1 MIALDRGGVIDIAD
15 FSGPYRK
22 LLERGLITMKTMRE
36 KAGEFNVEKVK
47 QEDIV
52 ASGGAADEAD

>member
-1 MIALDRGGVIDIAD
+1 
-15 FSGPYRK
+15 
-22 LLERGLITMKTMRE
+22 MRE
-36 KAGEFNVEKVK
+36 KAGKFNAEKVK